1 MPRNQLRDSISHLQE
16 ELSTGDPLSAEDR
29 EQLESV
35 LGEVSGIL
43 ETGESDSSPS
53 EGAFDNLPTLVERF
67 ETTHPSLAA
76 VLGRIADSLSQL
88 GI

>member
-1 MPRNQLRDSISHLQE
+1 MPRDQLRDSIAHLQE
-16 ELSTGDPLSAEDR
+16 ELSAGDPLSAEDR

-43 ETGESDSSPS
+43 ESDEPESSPS
-53 EGAFDNLPTLVERF
+53 AGAFDHLPTLVERF